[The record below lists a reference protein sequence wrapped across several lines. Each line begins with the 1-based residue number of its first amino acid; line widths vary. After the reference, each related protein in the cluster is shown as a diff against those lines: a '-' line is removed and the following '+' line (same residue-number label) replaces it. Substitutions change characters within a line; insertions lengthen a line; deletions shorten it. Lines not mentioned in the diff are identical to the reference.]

1 MRKLTIAIAFLMSLC
16 LCQAQEYDSLQET
29 FRHLHLQCEDAYM
42 RNDFT
47 LMKSTLDAR
56 EALIAEGLPEYMKE
70 EDTVEMLGM
79 YHKDWGSYYSC
90 IADIDGTGYGKAL
103 ESYRK
108 SLDIFSAS
116 SLKSAVLRTEIA
128 QLHYGQKEYEAALG
142 YLEENFTF
150 YSSILIEPSVTAL
163 SQVALCQAQLGRFN
177 EGIGN
182 IEKCIALCSDS
193 GIAIRGREELL
204 GELKRKHAKILSL
217 KSEKNGRDSEMAAG
231 LYKEYFQDKRD
242 SILVS
247 FGSMSAEQRERYW
260 LRMHPFITDCYR
272 LEDSAPEFLYDVTL
286 FSKALLLQLESK
298 EPGQIA
304 PTYNQIQDK
313 LAEKECAI
321 EFVRYEKYHQMQL
334 GAIVL
339 HKKGIPEFVRIGSEK
354 DLLDLTVFG
363 GVTVKDALKNRQMRF
378 TDSLYTCKD
387 FHRFIWNK
395 ELRSSISNAEKIYFA
410 AEGILHKIAIEYIY
424 PAKKAPI
431 FCRLTSTRELL
442 RDPRQSRTDSM
453 LLCGGIDYNE
463 TESVPEGEGNDDI
476 AYKLLKRK
484 GLRFSFLPGSKEEVE
499 AVYELRESSGDTL
512 ITGTAVTEQACREA
526 FCQYPV
532 VMVATHGYFG
542 GESERFG
549 SDLRTK
555 TSDMSMSESVLIL
568 SGAQLNMR
576 DEAFDSSR
584 QDGILSAKEISVMDL
599 DNVDLFIVSA
609 CQSALG
615 HINPD
620 GVYGIQRGL
629 KNAGVQA
636 MIVSLWEVDDMATRH
651 FMINLNKALSEGADV
666 RSAFDRARASL
677 DEEVEHQVR
686 KYDRGRDAGQ
696 YETQLIRLF
705 SKPRHKNAFILID
718 NIQ

>member
-16 LCQAQEYDSLQET
+16 LCAAQVNDSLQET

-47 LMKSTLDAR
+47 LMKNTLDAR
-56 EALIAEGLPEYMKE
+56 EALIGEGLPEGLKE
-70 EDTVEMLGM
+70 EDIVEIIGM

-90 IADIDGTGYGKAL
+90 IAEIDGTGYGKAL

-108 SLDIFSAS
+108 SLDIFSPS

-128 QLHYGQKEYEAALG
+128 QLHYGRKEYETALG
-142 YLEENFTF
+142 YLEDNFVF
-150 YSSILIEPSVTAL
+150 YSGILIEPAVTAL

-177 EGIGN
+177 EGIEN
-182 IEKCIALCSDS
+182 IEKCIALCSDP
-193 GIAIRGREELL
+193 GMALHGREELL
-204 GELKRKHAKILSL
+204 GELKRKYGKILSL
-217 KSEKNGRDSEMAAG
+217 RSEENGRDSDMATG
-231 LYKEYFQDKRD
+231 LYKEYFKGKRD

-247 FGSMSAEQRERYW
+247 FGGMSAEQRERYW
-260 LRMHPFITDCYR
+260 LRMHPFMTDCYR
-272 LEDSAPEFLYDVTL
+272 LEDSAPEFLYDVAL

-298 EPGQIA
+298 EPGQLA
-304 PTYNQIQDK
+304 PTYTQIQDR

-339 HKKGIPEFVRIGSEK
+339 HKKGKPRFVRIGSEK
-354 DLLDLTVFG
+354 EMLDLPIFG

-387 FHRFIWNK
+387 FHKFIWNK
-395 ELRSSISNAEKIYFA
+395 ELQSSLSDAEKVYFA
-410 AEGILHKIAIEYIY
+410 ADGLLHKVAIEYIY
-424 PAKKAPI
+424 PAKKAPS

-442 RDPRQSRTDSM
+442 CEPRHSRTDSM
-453 LLCGGIDYNE
+453 LLCGGINYNK
-463 TESVPEGEGNDDI
+463 TEKVPDGEGNDDI
-476 AYKLLKRK
+476 AYRLLKRK
-484 GLRFSFLPGSKEEVE
+484 KPMFGFLPGSKEEVE
-499 AVYELRESSGDTL
+499 TVYALRESGGDTL
-512 ITGTAVTEQACREA
+512 ITGTAATEQACREA
-526 FCQYPV
+526 FGRYPI

-542 GESERFG
+542 GESDRFG
-549 SDLRTK
+549 SDLKAK

-568 SGAQLNMR
+568 SGAQLNMK
-576 DEAFDSSR
+576 DEAFDSSK
-584 QDGILSAKEISVMDL
+584 QDGILSAKEISAMDL
-599 DNVDLFIVSA
+599 NNIDLFIVSA

-636 MIVSLWEVDDMATRH
+636 IIVSLWEVDDMATRH
-651 FMINLNKALSEGADV
+651 FMINLNKALSEGASV
-666 RSAFDRARASL
+666 RAAFDRARSSL

-686 KYDRGRDAGQ
+686 KYDSRRDAGY
-696 YETQLIRLF
+696 YETQRTRLY
-705 SKPRHKNAFILID
+705 SKPRYKNAFILID
-718 NIQ
+718 NIL